1 MMFKKKLWLVGDD
14 EVLDAIADL
23 SRHLDYFQVA
33 RVDDLPAGPFT
44 SDDHF
49 ILAMSDPRRAA
60 ELYTRALHGG
70 VAGHVALVPE
80 LPGKS
85 AGARAIVAAAELVDK
100 I

>member
-1 MMFKKKLWLVGDD
+1 
-14 EVLDAIADL
+14 
-23 SRHLDYFQVA
+23 
-33 RVDDLPAGPFT
+33 
-44 SDDHF
+44 
-49 ILAMSDPRRAA
+49 MSDPRQAA